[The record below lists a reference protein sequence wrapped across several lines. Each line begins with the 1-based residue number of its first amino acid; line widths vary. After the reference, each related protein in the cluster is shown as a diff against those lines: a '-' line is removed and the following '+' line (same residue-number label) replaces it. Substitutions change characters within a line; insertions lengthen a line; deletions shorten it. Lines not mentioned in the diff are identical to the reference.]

1 MAKERNINQNTNEI
15 KPDFEQKI
23 SVIDFIDTLQL
34 RQDKK
39 NILKMTYQSN
49 KEFHTVSEWTK
60 LIKTS

>member
-49 KEFHTVSEWTK
+49 KEFHTVSEWQK